1 MHPIARSA
9 FSLVLGALVVS
20 TGCAGSKQPST
31 VPSQGVAA
39 ATVTTAAIPVVTGS
53 FVVEPRTYKD
63 FKVVVPTGAKNPRL
77 EGTFSASGAR
87 NDIEV
92 TLLDAQQFQN
102 WQNRHKFDAA
112 YDSGRV
118 TAGKIRVALP
128 PEPGTYVVVFSNRF
142 SFISNKAVVADLK
155 LQYDSSR

>member
-1 MHPIARSA
+1 MHHIAGSA
-9 FSLVLGALVVS
+9 FSLAFVLGGLVVS

-31 VPSQGVAA
+31 VPMQAVAA
-39 ATVTTAAIPVVTGS
+39 VTSAAIPVVTGS

-63 FKVVVPTGAKNPRL
+63 FKVVVPSGAKNPRL

-92 TLLDAQQFQN
+92 TLLDAQQFLN
-102 WQNRHKFDAA
+102 WQNRHKFNAA

-118 TAGKIRVALP
+118 TAGKIHVTLP